1 MAKNAWQDGARRLL
15 EPIVTALAAAGATP
29 TGVTLVGLAL
39 NVAAGV
45 VIGYGHAVWGGV
57 TLIVAGVCDALDGQL
72 ARRTGRTS
80 RFGAFLDSTI
90 DRIDETAVLAGIAA
104 WFLRGD
110 RPSGDLMAIATLA
123 ALGGSIITSYARARA
138 EGLGLEC
145 KVGVFERPERV
156 VVTILGLLLGPRALT
171 GAILLILVLSWFTVL
186 QRIAH
191 VRRVVAAAEAAP
203 GGPPGRDRAEHAPPG
218 SR

>member
-1 MAKNAWQDGARRLL
+1 MAKSAWQDKARRLL
-15 EPIVTALAAAGATP
+15 EPFVSALAAMGATP

-39 NVAAGV
+39 NIAAGV
-45 VIGYGHAVWGGV
+45 IVGLGYPVWAGV
-57 TLIVAGVCDALDGQL
+57 TLVVAGVCDALDGQL

-90 DRIDETAVLAGIAA
+90 DRIDETVVLAGIAA
-104 WFLRGD
+104 WFVRAE
-110 RPSGDLMAIATLA
+110 RPYAELMVVATVM

-156 VVTILGLLLGPRALT
+156 IVTVLGLLAGPQALT
-171 GAILLILVLSWFTVL
+171 GAILLIVVLSWVTVL

-191 VRRVVAAAEAAP
+191 VHRLLAAGE
-203 GGPPGRDRAEHAPPG
+203 GPPGG
-218 SR
+218 SRPQGH